1 MAQGEKSSRWE
12 LSWSM
17 SDFKPGGKLNTELF
31 RSSKA
36 TFLCPG
42 LKTKLRGFVLLG
54 FKNENYETRGN
65 VEDANK
71 RDRTSYYLIIRRER
85 LM

>member
-1 MAQGEKSSRWE
+1 
-12 LSWSM
+12 M

-65 VEDANK
+65 VEDANE